1 MADGHHHRPLSA
13 LSYHT
18 SQSVV
23 VAMVLVGEVEFTCLY
38 LQEQGLEKRCH
49 ASFDTERANTFTHV
63 SV

>member
-1 MADGHHHRPLSA
+1 MADCHHHRPLSV

-23 VAMVLVGEVEFTCLY
+23 VAIELVGVVKFTCLY